1 MFSALSFLSPLS
13 SVTHPCN
20 NLTRPPP
27 DPLSFGRTASSQPWT
42 LSAQHVSDMSF
53 DDVKSSN
60 ADRLTGLFWH
70 LSPRRPTAAIGNDM
84 KHLPVSPVP
93 TAHHCITAGQTAA
106 DRHETALRACAA
118 AAVQTAIHR
127 AGTFADVYRLL
138 ETRRLLEVRY

>member
-13 SVTHPCN
+13 SITPPCH
-20 NLTRPPP
+20 NLTRPLP
-27 DPLSFGRTASSQPWT
+27 DPLSFGLTTPAQPWT
-42 LSAQHVSDMSF
+42 LSAQHGSDMSF
-53 DDVKSSN
+53 DDVKSSST
-60 ADRLTGLFWH
+60 DRLTGLLWH
-70 LSPRRPTAAIGNDM
+70 LSPRRPTAAAGNDATNI
-84 KHLPVSPVP
+84 PVSSIP

-106 DRHETALRACAA
+106 DRREAAIRACAA